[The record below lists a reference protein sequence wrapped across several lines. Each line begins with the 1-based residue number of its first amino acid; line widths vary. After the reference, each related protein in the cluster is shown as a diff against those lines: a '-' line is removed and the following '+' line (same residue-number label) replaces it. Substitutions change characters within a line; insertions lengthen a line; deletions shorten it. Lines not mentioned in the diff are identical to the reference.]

1 MEVENSRQAGISL
14 SKLRT
19 GKLFIQL
26 PELVR
31 HIPQMTE
38 AQILQTLFR
47 AEQLAD
53 FAFLVRGACASELRQ
68 RSIKLP
74 GGRGKKDTVGRGLQS
89 QMEDLARKVGTGRKT
104 LETDARLKDTFF
116 PVIDETTLEQMPP
129 LAREYYVIALSAPDP
144 HAAIKTA
151 VDRCSDPHFS
161 LRQFRAEVRLLKT
174 AVSADTTILAS
185 AEHLLALNAR
195 VTSEIMSLV
204 TDLITKTGKINDEVV
219 AEAIRTLH
227 ASVSKS
233 SERMTGISKLPR
245 SGTHTHDDK
254 QLELKM

>member
-1 MEVENSRQAGISL
+1 MVVENSRHAEISL
-14 SKLRT
+14 SKLKT
-19 GKLFIQL
+19 GKPFIQL

-31 HIPQMTE
+31 HIPRMTN

-104 LETDARLKDTFF
+104 LETDARIKDTFF
-116 PVIDETTLEQMPP
+116 RVIDETTLEQMPP

-144 HAAIKTA
+144 LAAIKTA
-151 VDRCSDPHFS
+151 VDRCSDPNFS
-161 LRQFRAEVRLLKT
+161 LRQFRSEVRLLKT
-174 AVSADTTILAS
+174 AGAPSTIFAS
-185 AEHLLALNAR
+185 AKHLFVLNVRITA
-195 VTSEIMSLV
+195 EIMSLI
-204 TDLITKTGKINDEVV
+204 TDLVTKTGMVKDEVV
-219 AEAIRTLH
+219 AGAIRVLH
-227 ASVSKS
+227 TSISKS
-233 SERMTGISKLPR
+233 SERMISVSKSPR
-245 SGTHTHDDK
+245 SGRHSNDDK
-254 QLELKM
+254 QLEFKM

>member
-1 MEVENSRQAGISL
+1 MVVENSRQAEISL

-26 PELVR
+26 PDLIR
-31 HIPQMTE
+31 HIPRMTD

-68 RSIKLP
+68 RSVKLP
-74 GGRGKKDTVGRGLQS
+74 GGRGKKDVMGRGLQS

-104 LETDARLKDTFF
+104 LETDSRIKDTFF
-116 PVIDETTLEQMPP
+116 PMIDETTLEQMPP

-144 HAAIKTA
+144 LATIKTA

-161 LRQFRAEVRLLKT
+161 LRQFRSEVRLLKT
-174 AVSADTTILAS
+174 AGSDSTMLAS
-185 AEHLLALNAR
+185 TEQLPVLNLR
-195 VTSEIMSLV
+195 VTAEIMSLI
-204 TDLITKTGKINDEVV
+204 TDLITKTGMIKDEVV
-219 AEAIRTLH
+219 AEAIRTLYT
-227 ASVSKS
+227 SISKS
-233 SERMTGISKLPR
+233 SERMTGVSKSPR
-245 SGTHTHDDK
+245 SGTHNHDDK

>member
-68 RSIKLP
+68 RSSKLP

-104 LETDARLKDTFF
+104 LETDARIKDTFF
-116 PVIDETTLEQMPP
+116 PVIDETTLEQMPL

-144 HAAIKTA
+144 LAAIKTA
-151 VDRCSDPHFS
+151 VDRCSEPYFS
-161 LRQFRAEVRLLKT
+161 LRQFRSEVRLIKT
-174 AVSADTTILAS
+174 SGTPSNMFAS
-185 AEHLLALNAR
+185 TEHLLALNAR
-195 VTSEIMSLV
+195 VTAEIMNLI
-204 TDLITKTGKINDEVV
+204 TALITKTGKTKDEVV
-219 AEAIRTLH
+219 AEAIRMLH
-227 ASVSKS
+227 ASVSKA
-233 SERMTGISKLPR
+233 SERMTGVSKSPP

>member
-31 HIPQMTE
+31 HIPQMTD
-38 AQILQTLFR
+38 AQILQMLFR

-74 GGRGKKDTVGRGLQS
+74 GGRGKKDTVGKGLQS
-89 QMEDLARKVGTGRKT
+89 QMEDLASKVGTGRKT
-104 LETDARLKDTFF
+104 LETDARIKDTFF

-144 HAAIKTA
+144 LAAIKTA

-161 LRQFRAEVRLLKT
+161 LRQFRSEVRLLKT
-174 AVSADTTILAS
+174 AGIPSTIFASAD
-185 AEHLLALNAR
+185 HLLALNAR
-195 VTSEIMSLV
+195 VTSEIMSLI
-204 TDLITKTGKINDEVV
+204 TDLVTKTGKTKDEVL
-219 AEAIRTLH
+219 AESIRMLH
-227 ASVSKS
+227 TSVSKS
-233 SERMTGISKLPR
+233 SERMTGVSKSPR
-245 SGTHTHDDK
+245 SDTHTHDDK

>member
-1 MEVENSRQAGISL
+1 MEVENNRQAGISL

-74 GGRGKKDTVGRGLQS
+74 GGRGKKDTVGKGLQS

-104 LETDARLKDTFF
+104 LETDARIKDTFF

-174 AVSADTTILAS
+174 ARSDSTMLAS
-185 AEHLLALNAR
+185 AEQLLALNAR
-195 VTSEIMSLV
+195 VTSEIMSLI
-204 TDLITKTGKINDEVV
+204 TDLMTKTGKTKDEVV
-219 AEAIRTLH
+219 AEAIRALH

>member
-1 MEVENSRQAGISL
+1 MEVENSRQAGVSL

-104 LETDARLKDTFF
+104 LETDTRIKDIFF

-129 LAREYYVIALSAPDP
+129 LAREYYVIALAALDP
-144 HAAIKTA
+144 LAAIKTA
-151 VDRCSDPHFS
+151 VDRCSEPHFS
-161 LRQFRAEVRLLKT
+161 LRQFRLEVRLLKT
-174 AVSADTTILAS
+174 AGTPATMFAS
-185 AEHLLALNAR
+185 AEHLFALNAR
-195 VTSEIMSLV
+195 VTAEIMSLI
-204 TDLITKTGKINDEVV
+204 TDLITKTGKTKDEVV
-219 AEAIRTLH
+219 AESIRLLH
-227 ASVSKS
+227 TSVSKS
-233 SERMTGISKLPR
+233 SERMTYVSKSPR

>member
-47 AEQLAD
+47 AEQLTD

-74 GGRGKKDTVGRGLQS
+74 GGRGKKDTVGKGLQS
-89 QMEDLARKVGTGRKT
+89 QMNDLARKVGTGRKT
-104 LETDARLKDTFF
+104 LETDARIKDTFF
-116 PVIDETTLEQMPP
+116 PIIDETTLEQMPP

-144 HAAIKTA
+144 LAAIKTA
-151 VDRCSDPHFS
+151 VGRCSDPHFS
-161 LRQFRAEVRLLKT
+161 LRQFRSEVRLLKT
-174 AVSADTTILAS
+174 SGTPSTMFDT
-185 AEHLLALNAR
+185 AEHLFALNAR
-195 VTSEIMSLV
+195 VTAETMSLI
-204 TDLITKTGKINDEVV
+204 TDLITKTGKTKDEVV
-219 AEAIRTLH
+219 AEAIRLLH
-227 ASVSKS
+227 ISVSKS
-233 SERMTGISKLPR
+233 SERMTSVSKSPR
-245 SGTHTHDDK
+245 SDSHTHDDK

>member
-1 MEVENSRQAGISL
+1 MEVKNSRQAGISL

-31 HIPQMTE
+31 HITQMTE

-104 LETDARLKDTFF
+104 LETDARIKDTFF
-116 PVIDETTLEQMPP
+116 PMIDETTLEQMPP

-144 HAAIKTA
+144 LAAIKTA
-151 VDRCSDPHFS
+151 IDRCSDPRFS
-161 LRQFRAEVRLLKT
+161 LRQFRSEVRLLKT
-174 AVSADTTILAS
+174 EGTPSTMFAS
-185 AEHLLALNAR
+185 AAQLHALNAR
-195 VTSEIMSLV
+195 VTTETMSLI
-204 TDLITKTGKINDEVV
+204 TDLITKTGKTKDEVV
-219 AEAIRTLH
+219 AEAILMLH
-227 ASVSKS
+227 TSVSKS
-233 SERMTGISKLPR
+233 SERMTGISKSPR

>member
-1 MEVENSRQAGISL
+1 MVVENSRQAGISL

-31 HIPQMTE
+31 HIPQMTD
-38 AQILQTLFR
+38 AQILQMLFR
-47 AEQLAD
+47 AKQLED

-74 GGRGKKDTVGRGLQS
+74 GGRGKKDVLGRGLQA
-89 QMEDLARKVGTGRKT
+89 QMEDLAKKVETGRKT
-104 LETDARLKDTFF
+104 LETDARIKDTFF

-144 HAAIKTA
+144 LASIKTA
-151 VDRCSDPHFS
+151 VDRCSDPGFS
-161 LRQFRAEVRLLKT
+161 LRQFRSEVRLLKT
-174 AVSADTTILAS
+174 AGMPSTRFAS

-195 VTSEIMSLV
+195 VTAESMSLV
-204 TDLITKTGKINDEVV
+204 TDLITKTGKTKDEVV
-219 AEAIRTLH
+219 AEAIRMLH
-227 ASVSKS
+227 TSISKL
-233 SERMTGISKLPR
+233 SERMTGVSKSLR
-245 SGTHTHDDK
+245 SVAHPHDDK

>member
-1 MEVENSRQAGISL
+1 MVVENSRQAGISL

-31 HIPQMTE
+31 HIPQMTD
-38 AQILQTLFR
+38 AQILQMLVR

-74 GGRGKKDTVGRGLQS
+74 GGRGKKDTVGTGLQA

-104 LETDARLKDTFF
+104 LETDARIKDTFF
-116 PVIDETTLEQMPP
+116 AVIDETTLEQMPP

-144 HAAIKTA
+144 LAAIKTA
-151 VDRCSDPHFS
+151 VDRCSDTDFS
-161 LRQFRAEVRLLKT
+161 LRQFRLEVRLLKT
-174 AVSADTTILAS
+174 AGPPSTMFAS
-185 AEHLLALNAR
+185 AEHLLALKAR
-195 VTSEIMSLV
+195 VTAEIMSLV
-204 TDLITKTGKINDEVV
+204 TDLITKTGKTKDEVV
-219 AEAIRTLH
+219 AEAIRMLH
-227 ASVSKS
+227 ASVSKLP
-233 SERMTGISKLPR
+233 ERMTGVSKSPR
-245 SGTHTHDDK
+245 SVAHTHDDK